1 MKSSLSHVESETLA
15 TRDHGKGF
23 SRRGVRDGHNGCAF
37 RLIMRQSHMSLT
49 TLYSDSDLGN
59 GTLIGHIQGPAAAS
73 RNYRSYLIRRG
84 KLPTCKS

>member
-37 RLIMRQSHMSLT
+37 RLIVL
-49 TLYSDSDLGN
+49 
-59 GTLIGHIQGPAAAS
+59 S
-73 RNYRSYLIRRG
+73 RRSEDRFFSKSVG
-84 KLPTCKS
+84 KT